1 MTQMKTSSN
10 DDYCLK
16 QVIVRMGDK
25 KTYYRAAGFPEDE
38 FRKKSQNDEIIYTE
52 HVNDD
57 ECNWDD
63 FQC

>member
-1 MTQMKTSSN
+1 M
-10 DDYCLK
+10 D
-16 QVIVRMGDK
+16 DK

-38 FRKKSQNDEIIYTE
+38 KRTQRQNDEIIYTE

>member
-1 MTQMKTSSN
+1 MTKMKTSSN
-10 DDYCLK
+10 DNYCLK
-16 QVIVRMGDK
+16 QVIVRMDDK

-38 FRKKSQNDEIIYTE
+38 QRTLRQNDEIIYTE